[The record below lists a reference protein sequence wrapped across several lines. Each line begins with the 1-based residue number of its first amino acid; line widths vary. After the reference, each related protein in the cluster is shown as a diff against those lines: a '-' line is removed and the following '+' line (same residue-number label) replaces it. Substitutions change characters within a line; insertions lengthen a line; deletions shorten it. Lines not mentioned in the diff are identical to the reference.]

1 MLFLAKPRLERP
13 VPFLQKYFCPRT
25 DFSSGSSLLAFP
37 TTEVYATPLC
47 ATVLWCIYVMEEMV
61 DKEVDKEMDKK
72 VDKEVDEEVDEEG
85 KEKVYA
91 TPPQPPLCHRQWWD
105 AFKTV

>member
-1 MLFLAKPRLERP
+1 
-13 VPFLQKYFCPRT
+13 
-25 DFSSGSSLLAFP
+25 
-37 TTEVYATPLC
+37 
-47 ATVLWCIYVMEEMV
+47 MV

-91 TPPQPPLCHRQWWD
+91 TPPQPPLCHRLWWD

>member
-1 MLFLAKPRLERP
+1 MHYYLVNAFLGKTPAGATGSLFAK
-13 VPFLQKYFCPRT
+13 VFLS
-25 DFSSGSSLLAFP
+25 FSSGSSLLAFP

-47 ATVLWCIYVMEEMV
+47 ATVLWCIYVMEEM
-61 DKEVDKEMDKK
+61 VDKEMDKK